1 VIRGKRF
8 DTVEAFVDRLA
19 ELLAPGELRK
29 YQRLLVRHARVR
41 DLGKTPPL
49 RLSDGF
55 APFDDLTRPLLEKK

>member
-1 VIRGKRF
+1 V
-8 DTVEAFVDRLA
+8 A

-41 DLGKTPPL
+41 DLGKAPPL

-55 APFDDLTRPLLEKK
+55 APVHDLTRPLLEKE